1 MLYPKVYRYSIL
13 CLQYVYSSAPL
24 ALNSIGSNFCHT
36 EFSMLL
42 VGIGMDSCVI
52 PLRFPQLSLVQT
64 TDFFYPLVDDP
75 YIQVNVLKSSMDLT
89 QNYNW

>member
-1 MLYPKVYRYSIL
+1 
-13 CLQYVYSSAPL
+13 
-24 ALNSIGSNFCHT
+24 
-36 EFSMLL
+36 
-42 VGIGMDSCVI
+42 MDSCVI

-89 QNYNW
+89 QNYYW